1 MAVEDKREK
10 RVHELAPILD
20 LLSRMDR
27 KIDDFFHYAEECT
40 KKNNTM
46 KAESYYAA
54 MNAASGI
61 HKSIK
66 SATDEYA
73 SGLISLEQ
81 FKTKSRE
88 ILDDKTEQVQTLKT
102 HRGWKEILLN
112 LLIALTVI
120 GFIAITVNSINH
132 GRFTF
137 FTPSTDSGKTV
148 DLLRN
153 SVENLQEMPPV
164 F

>member
-27 KIDDFFHYAEECT
+27 KIDDFFHYSEECT
-40 KKNNTM
+40 KKNNTV
-46 KAESYYAA
+46 KAQTYYAA
-54 MNAASGI
+54 MKAASSI
-61 HKSIK
+61 HKSMK
-66 SATDEYA
+66 SVTEDYV

-88 ILDDKTEQVQTLKT
+88 ILDDKAEDVQTLKT
-102 HRGWKEILLN
+102 HRGWKEIVLN
-112 LLIALTVI
+112 LVIALTVI
-120 GFIAITVNSINH
+120 GFIVITVNSINH
-132 GRFTF
+132 GQFTF

-153 SVENLQEMPPV
+153 SVEHLQEMTPV